1 MLINGRSGAALAV
14 FDRGLQYGD
23 GLFETIAFIDG
34 NAPLW
39 DRHMARLS
47 AGCSVLDL
55 PQQDQAL
62 LACEAQQLLEEH
74 GAPAGG
80 RRVVKIIVTRGE
92 HGSSYFPL
100 QGEATR
106 ILYCREWPQWRE
118 QQAQAGIVLHHCQT
132 HLATGSPLAG
142 IKSLNRLEQVIAAAE
157 VSKAGFHE
165 GLLCD
170 ADGFMVETL
179 MSNIFW
185 MEREVLHTPLL
196 DRCGVSGV
204 MRAEVIAQA
213 GRCGIEVREV
223 RKRADVL
230 HRAEAIFLTNALGLT
245 AVREYSG
252 KLMDSDAVPNK
263 IRDAIKQLLS
273 ARSAA

>member
-34 NAPLW
+34 CAPLW

-47 AGCSVLDL
+47 AGCSVLGL
-55 PQQDQAL
+55 PRQDDAL
-62 LACEAQQLLEEH
+62 LAAEAQQLLRQH
-74 GAPAGG
+74 GAPAG
-80 RRVVKIIVTRGE
+80 RKVVKIIVTRGE
-92 HGSSYFPL
+92 HGCSYFPL

-118 QQAQAGIVLHHCQT
+118 QQAQAGIALHHCQT

-157 VSKAGFHE
+157 VRQAGFHE

-170 ADGFMVETL
+170 ADGFVVETL
-179 MSNIFW
+179 MSNLFW
-185 MEREVLHTPLL
+185 LEQGVLHTPLL

-213 GRCGIEVREV
+213 GRFGIEVREV
-223 RKRADVL
+223 RKRAGAL

-245 AVREYSG
+245 PVREYAG
-252 KLMDSDAVPNK
+252 KHMDSDAVPTK
-263 IRDAIKQLLS
+263 IDDAIKQLLS
-273 ARSAA
+273 CQSAA

>member
-1 MLINGRSGAALAV
+1 LLINGRSGTALAV

-34 NAPLW
+34 KAPLW
-39 DRHMARLS
+39 DRHMARLT
-47 AGCSVLDL
+47 AGCSVLGL
-55 PQQDQAL
+55 PQQDVAL
-62 LACEAQQLLEEH
+62 LAAEAQHLLHGH
-74 GAPAGG
+74 GAPAG

-92 HGSSYFPL
+92 HGCSYFPQ

-106 ILYCREWPQWRE
+106 ILYCREWPARRE
-118 QQAQAGIVLHHCQT
+118 QQARAGIALHHCQT

-157 VSKAGFHE
+157 VSKAGLHE

-185 MEREVLHTPLL
+185 LEQEVLHTPLL

-213 GRCGIEVREV
+213 GRFGIEVREV
-223 RKRADVL
+223 RKKAEAL
-230 HRAEAIFLTNALGLT
+230 HRAEAIFLTNALGLI

-252 KLMDSDAVPNK
+252 KLVDSDAVPTK
-263 IRDAIKQLLS
+263 IDDAIKQLFS
-273 ARSAA
+273 CKSAA